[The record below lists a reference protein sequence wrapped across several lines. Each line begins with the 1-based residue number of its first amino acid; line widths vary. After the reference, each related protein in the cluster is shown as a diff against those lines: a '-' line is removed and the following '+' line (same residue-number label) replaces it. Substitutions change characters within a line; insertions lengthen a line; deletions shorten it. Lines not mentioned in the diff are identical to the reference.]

1 MLNEINENMA
11 GRQALRPYGDGVAG
25 FKSHRRPPREL
36 ALVSPGASVR
46 HKGDKSKG
54 VSKGVTH

>member
-1 MLNEINENMA
+1 MLNEINENMD

-25 FKSHRRPPREL
+25 FKSHKRSPRVL

-46 HKGDKSKG
+46 PPGS
-54 VSKGVTH
+54 